1 MLTQVRNF
9 VMRYMLIV
17 LGVFIGSLS
26 VLVFMQ
32 PLNIMP
38 TGLTGVAIILNHLFK
53 TPVGVMVFVLNIP
66 IQIMAYYML
75 PNGARVV
82 MRSVL
87 VIALYS
93 IMLDMLT
100 PYVPAGGLS
109 QDRILN
115 ALFGGII
122 GGISGGMVFRAGAT
136 FGGTSTLAL
145 ILQRRLGLP
154 MSTTFLY
161 TDASMVVMAGLIF
174 GWEAALYAIVAL
186 FVSGLATDYVLE
198 GPSVIRTAVII
209 TNKPDE
215 ISKVVFNDLE
225 RGATSW
231 TVTGQY
237 TGKER
242 TMLYVTIGRAQVREL
257 KDAVSMVDPE
267 AFMVIGMGQTAYG
280 EGFHRAVPDK
290 LSV

>member
-1 MLTQVRNF
+1 MITQVRKF

-17 LGVFIGSLS
+17 IGVFIGSLA

-32 PLNIMP
+32 PLNIVP
-38 TGLTGVAIILNHLFK
+38 TGVTGVAIILNHLLD

-100 PYVPAGGLS
+100 PYVPPNGVS
-109 QDRILN
+109 SDRILN
-115 ALFGGII
+115 ALFGGIV

-161 TDASMVVMAGLIF
+161 TDVSMVVVAGLIF
-174 GWEAALYAIVAL
+174 GWEAALYAMVAL

-198 GPSVIRTAVII
+198 GPSVIRTAMIV

-215 ISKVVFNDLE
+215 IAKVIFDELE
-225 RGATSW
+225 RGVTSW
-231 TVTGQY
+231 TITGQY
-237 TGKER
+237 TGNTR
-242 TMLYVTIGRAQVREL
+242 TMLYVTIGRAQAREL
-257 KDAVSMVDPE
+257 KDAVSLVDPD

-280 EGFHRAVPDK
+280 EGFRRVKPDE
-290 LSV
+290 LST